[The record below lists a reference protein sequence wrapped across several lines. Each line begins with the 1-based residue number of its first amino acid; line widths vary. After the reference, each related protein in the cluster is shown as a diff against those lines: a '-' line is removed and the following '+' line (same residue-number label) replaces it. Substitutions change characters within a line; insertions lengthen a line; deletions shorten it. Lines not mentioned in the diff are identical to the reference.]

1 MENIEIK
8 VGMLL
13 AMTSDNIMWRIICII
28 NKICRMINTS
38 GSKLDFMDINYTDI
52 SQGIIKGQI
61 KIITDED
68 LVVFDIDALSPCV
81 KADFLKKREF
91 IRAIDKAFGPTY
103 EMMKYHIRKEE
114 YEEALLKHGIT
125 RSTGQRVIV
134 RWLQSGFQEKSLLN
148 TKLLPN
154 TDHKKYEYS
163 RKTGRPSKSE
173 QGIIIDE
180 QCRIAFDYGVN
191 LYKKKRMITIRD
203 CYAMLCAEYYSENI
217 DNRIILLP
225 VNQRP
230 TEHQFRTY
238 LNNQLTTEQKRII
251 KTSVEEFRNNER
263 LQFSS
268 PTIEALRPGF
278 IVEADALEVDLEL
291 VSSID
296 ETKIVGR
303 PILYMMIDIYS
314 HCIVAFSVSFEN
326 NSMIGLSN
334 LMINLFESKKAFA
347 EKHNIMNFNPELWPS
362 NFIPNEIR
370 CDRGSDFKSKGFEEI
385 CRELNINITL
395 EPGGMGSMKGSIE
408 QSFRLFHQTFKAELE
423 NKGYIQKRYDSKHK
437 TSACLTIEEVIK
449 LATLFVLYHNGQY
462 SKKFKITPDMV
473 KSGVVKTPVSIW
485 NYGVKK
491 WGMQNPVPESKLKEV
506 MYKLMIDDTASI
518 SKQGVFYKGLYYLP
532 FGDAKLK
539 EKMMLSS
546 ANAKRRDTNGDLYNS
561 LRIKKDP
568 RLVNYLYYRND
579 DGVVMQLFLNSA
591 KSNGVR
597 DISWNEYDEYYKF
610 LKDMDGEKAPLVLQR
625 MVDRQQNVKIITES
639 VRKVIGTPSSKGI
652 RDTRHAEKEFTNT
665 QNSVSERITE
675 TPPIAPVPST
685 TNEQESCSPSQ
696 DNIEKEDYP
705 VSPLLSDEVPDF
717 FLKH

>member
-1 MENIEIK
+1 MGIESRGGDCHNII
-8 VGMLL
+8 
-13 AMTSDNIMWRIICII
+13 
-28 NKICRMINTS
+28 
-38 GSKLDFMDINYTDI
+38 
-52 SQGIIKGQI
+52 
-61 KIITDED
+61 
-68 LVVFDIDALSPCV
+68 
-81 KADFLKKREF
+81 
-91 IRAIDKAFGPTY
+91 
-103 EMMKYHIRKEE
+103 
-114 YEEALLKHGIT
+114 
-125 RSTGQRVIV
+125 
-134 RWLQSGFQEKSLLN
+134 
-148 TKLLPN
+148 
-154 TDHKKYEYS
+154 
-163 RKTGRPSKSE
+163 
-173 QGIIIDE
+173 
-180 QCRIAFDYGVN
+180 
-191 LYKKKRMITIRD
+191 
-203 CYAMLCAEYYSENI
+203 
-217 DNRIILLP
+217 
-225 VNQRP
+225 
-230 TEHQFRTY
+230 
-238 LNNQLTTEQKRII
+238 
-251 KTSVEEFRNNER
+251 
-263 LQFSS
+263 
-268 PTIEALRPGF
+268 
-278 IVEADALEVDLEL
+278 ALEVDLEL

-385 CRELNINITL
+385 CRELNINKTL
-395 EPGGMGSMKGSIE
+395 EPGGTGSMKGSIE

-437 TSACLTIEEVIK
+437 KFACLTIEEVIK

-532 FGDAKLK
+532 FGDAELK
-539 EKMMLSS
+539 EKMLLSS

-591 KSNGVR
+591 KSNGFR
-597 DISWNEYDEYYKF
+597 DMSWNEYDEYYKF
-610 LKDMDGEKAPLVLQR
+610 LKDMDREKEPLVLQR
-625 MVDRQQNVKIITES
+625 MVDRQQNVKIITDS
-639 VRKVIGTPSSKGI
+639 VRKVIGTPSSKEI

-665 QNSVSERITE
+665 QNSVAERITE
-675 TPPIAPVPST
+675 TPPITPVPST
-685 TNEQESCSPSQ
+685 ANEQESCLPSQ

-705 VSPLLSDEVPDF
+705 ASPLLSDEVPDF

>member
-1 MENIEIK
+1 MGIESRGGDCHNII
-8 VGMLL
+8 
-13 AMTSDNIMWRIICII
+13 
-28 NKICRMINTS
+28 
-38 GSKLDFMDINYTDI
+38 
-52 SQGIIKGQI
+52 
-61 KIITDED
+61 
-68 LVVFDIDALSPCV
+68 
-81 KADFLKKREF
+81 
-91 IRAIDKAFGPTY
+91 
-103 EMMKYHIRKEE
+103 
-114 YEEALLKHGIT
+114 
-125 RSTGQRVIV
+125 
-134 RWLQSGFQEKSLLN
+134 
-148 TKLLPN
+148 
-154 TDHKKYEYS
+154 
-163 RKTGRPSKSE
+163 
-173 QGIIIDE
+173 
-180 QCRIAFDYGVN
+180 
-191 LYKKKRMITIRD
+191 
-203 CYAMLCAEYYSENI
+203 
-217 DNRIILLP
+217 
-225 VNQRP
+225 
-230 TEHQFRTY
+230 
-238 LNNQLTTEQKRII
+238 
-251 KTSVEEFRNNER
+251 
-263 LQFSS
+263 
-268 PTIEALRPGF
+268 
-278 IVEADALEVDLEL
+278 ALEVDLEL

-370 CDRGSDFKSKGFEEI
+370 CDRGSDFKSKGFQEI
-385 CRELNINITL
+385 CRELNINLTL
-395 EPGGMGSMKGSIE
+395 ERGRMGSMKGSIE

-437 TSACLTIEEVIK
+437 KYACLTIEEVIK

-532 FGDAKLK
+532 FGDAELK
-539 EKMMLSS
+539 EKMLLSS

-591 KSNGVR
+591 KSNGFR
-597 DISWNEYDEYYKF
+597 DMSWNEYDEYYKF
-610 LKDMDGEKAPLVLQR
+610 LKDMDREKEPLVLQR
-625 MVDRQQNVKIITES
+625 MVDRQQNVKIITDS
-639 VRKVIGTPSSKGI
+639 VRKVIGTPSSKEI

-665 QNSVSERITE
+665 QNSVAERITE

-685 TNEQESCSPSQ
+685 TNEQESSLPSQ
-696 DNIEKEDYP
+696 ESVEKEDYP
-705 VSPLLSDEVPDF
+705 ASPLLSDEVPDF